1 MSVSKGTTIKVAMK
15 TVWEL
20 IKRLFKRDYI

>member
-1 MSVSKGTTIKVAMK
+1 MSVSQGTTIKVAMK

>member
-1 MSVSKGTTIKVAMK
+1 MSVSKAKTIKVAMK

>member
-1 MSVSKGTTIKVAMK
+1 MSVSEATTIKVAMK